1 MADYYTLLTNAGIA
15 YETACKAAGTPIK
28 LTQISVG
35 DGGGAVYN
43 PAATATALKREVWR
57 GSLNALFQ
65 DEKNPSWLLAEVTIP
80 PDVGGWYVRE
90 AGLWTDTGILYAIVK
105 YPESF
110 KPVLATSGSGKEF
123 YIRSIFETSNASLVT
138 LLIDDTVV
146 KATRAWVMSYLAEEL
161 GKLDGK
167 QSVRVAASTNI
178 VLNGAQQIDGVAVI
192 SGDRVLLANQ
202 TLAKDNGLWIVA
214 NGDWVRATDANSSAK
229 VTPGLTV
236 MVEEGTANGDSLWHL
251 TTNAPITLGTTALT
265 FKMLAGRTGIA
276 AGTYKSLTV
285 DEYGRATAGG
295 NPETLAGFG
304 IKDSYTKAEVEALI
318 AKASALPVGSIVAF
332 PVDAPPP
339 GFLELDNSVKSSATY
354 PDLSAY
360 LGGKF
365 NKGDEG
371 VGNFRLPEARGEF
384 LRGWDHGRGVDA
396 GRGLGSLQSMQ
407 AEGHSHV
414 TGVNDTAA
422 VASIQ
427 SARGMGA
434 GAGSW
439 PYGAEAIGIA
449 GTNSVSTN
457 TTYYPSGEDSWLKTG
472 PAISLGTGETR
483 PRNIA
488 VMWCIKAWNA
498 PVNQGNID
506 VAALVKEVSRLG
518 SAVPVGA
525 VMAFPTGI
533 VPPGFLELDGSV
545 QSIATYPDLAAYLST
560 KFNKGDEG
568 TGNFRLPESRGEF
581 LRGWDHGRGTDVGRG
596 IGSWQADDNKA
607 HAHTYTR
614 IPVFGNTGGANAAG
628 IVADNGTQT
637 GSSNF
642 ASYMNTS
649 GGSEARPRNLAV
661 MWCIKAWNAPVNQGT
676 IDVAALAKEVERLK
690 SAVPVGAVLAFPT
703 GIVAPGYLELDGSV
717 QSIATYP
724 DLAAFLGTTYNK
736 GDEGSG
742 NFRLPESRG
751 EFLRGWD
758 HGRGV
763 DAGRQIGTVQLDAM
777 QRLTGAISAADST
790 GLGQIL
796 NGVYGGSKSGV
807 SKGVNAA
814 VDAYTSI
821 DFDNARQA
829 RTATENRPRNIAVMW
844 CIKAWNAPV
853 NQGSIDISVLSEQ
866 LQQLSLNGPLA
877 GDIRNA
883 RISIPLAA
891 PTATFTASEIVLGD
905 GNGKRVV
912 ISNFNQ
918 SLNLSASVKGLGA
931 MDAGAAPVNGFV
943 ALYALYN
950 PASKSTGIVAVNATA
965 VIAPKLLAGVAP
977 DGYTFSA
984 LFSILPTNASA
995 QFAVAEQVDRQVF
1008 YGAQVLST
1016 TVSVSTL
1023 TGLSISAAVP
1033 LNAKSVSGNFQ
1044 GSVSANGYSMAL
1056 AGSAAAIGLQT
1067 FIVNFTGAGGGSFL
1081 DVPLLSP
1088 QTLFY
1093 RLTSAGT
1100 FSAFAITTN
1109 SYRF

>member
-35 DGGGAVYN
+35 DGGGTVYN

-57 GSLNALFQ
+57 GPLNALFQ

-167 QSVRVAASTNI
+167 QSVRVAASSNI
-178 VLNGAQQIDGVAVI
+178 VLSGAQQIDGVAVI
-192 SGDRVLLANQ
+192 AGDRVLVANQ

-285 DEYGRATAGG
+285 DEYGRATAGA

-360 LGGKF
+360 LGSKF

-396 GRGLGSLQSMQ
+396 GRGLGS
-407 AEGHSHV
+407 
-414 TGVNDTAA
+414 
-422 VASIQ
+422 
-427 SARGMGA
+427 
-434 GAGSW
+434 
-439 PYGAEAIGIA
+439 
-449 GTNSVSTN
+449 
-457 TTYYPSGEDSWLKTG
+457 
-472 PAISLGTGETR
+472 
-483 PRNIA
+483 
-488 VMWCIKAWNA
+488 
-498 PVNQGNID
+498 
-506 VAALVKEVSRLG
+506 
-518 SAVPVGA
+518 
-525 VMAFPTGI
+525 
-533 VPPGFLELDGSV
+533 
-545 QSIATYPDLAAYLST
+545 
-560 KFNKGDEG
+560 
-568 TGNFRLPESRGEF
+568 
-581 LRGWDHGRGTDVGRG
+581 
-596 IGSWQADDNKA
+596 WQADDNKA
-607 HAHTYTR
+607 HAHTVTR
-614 IPVFGNTGGANAAG
+614 MQAFANATGSNPSAVVVDNGNTAVMTNFAAGFNSSGGA
-628 IVADNGTQT
+628 
-637 GSSNF
+637 
-642 ASYMNTS
+642 
-649 GGSEARPRNLAV
+649 EARPRNIAV

-724 DLAAFLGTTYNK
+724 DLAAYLGTTYNK
-736 GDEGSG
+736 GNEGPG

-763 DAGRQIGTVQLDAM
+763 DAGRQIGIYQGDEVKSHYHDA
-777 QRLTGAISAADST
+777 LFATGPVGAGSVLGITNSAAGDRVGSGAQYASSGGPQSYIAST
-790 GLGQIL
+790 GG
-796 NGVYGGSKSGV
+796 
-807 SKGVNAA
+807 AE
-814 VDAYTSI
+814 T
-821 DFDNARQA
+821 
-829 RTATENRPRNIAVMW
+829 RPRNLAVMW
-844 CIKAWNAPV
+844 CIKAWNA
-853 NQGSIDISVLSEQ
+853 
-866 LQQLSLNGPLA
+866 A
-877 GDIRNA
+877 
-883 RISIPLAA
+883 
-891 PTATFTASEIVLGD
+891 
-905 GNGKRVV
+905 
-912 ISNFNQ
+912 
-918 SLNLSASVKGLGA
+918 
-931 MDAGAAPVNGFV
+931 VNGGSLDV
-943 ALYALYN
+943 AALVEDVRAGRYLRTRVLKAN
-950 PASKSTGIVAVNATA
+950 EIYQPGPSTKKI
-965 VIAPKLLAGVAP
+965 KYRL
-977 DGYTFSA
+977 
-984 LFSILPTNASA
+984 
-995 QFAVAEQVDRQVF
+995 
-1008 YGAQVLST
+1008 
-1016 TVSVSTL
+1016 
-1023 TGLSISAAVP
+1023 
-1033 LNAKSVSGNFQ
+1033 Q
-1044 GSVSANGYSMAL
+1044 GG
-1056 AGSAAAIGLQT
+1056 G
-1067 FIVNFTGAGGGSFL
+1067 GAGGGTASTANTQL
-1081 DVPLLSP
+1081 
-1088 QTLFY
+1088 
-1093 RLTSAGT
+1093 SAGCGGGAGAYAEGWLT
-1100 FSAFAITTN
+1100 QGFEGQQVIVGKGGTGAAAYVGGNGGTTSFAGVAAPGGFGGGWSANVAPPLFLGRTPNSEPATGGTTIN
-1109 SYRF
+1109 ASGQGGGGVTGPTLSFVTSGEGGSSLFGAGANPLGSTTRDGQAATNPGAGGGGALASPSCPLNLKGGNGADGIVIIEEWT

>member
-15 YETACKAAGTPIK
+15 YETACKAAGVPIK

-57 GSLNALFQ
+57 GPLNALFQ

-90 AGLWTDTGILYAIVK
+90 AGLWTDTGVLYAIVK

-167 QSVRVAASTNI
+167 QSVRVAATGNVVMNS
-178 VLNGAQQIDGVAVI
+178 AQQIDGVAVI
-192 SGDRVLLANQ
+192 AGDRVLLPSQ

-214 NGDWVRATDANSSAK
+214 NGDWVRATDVNTSAK

-251 TTNAPITLGTTALT
+251 STNAPITLGTTELT

-285 DEYGRATAGG
+285 DEYGRATAGA

-339 GFLELDNSVKSSATY
+339 GFLELDNSVKNSATY

-396 GRGLGSLQSMQ
+396 SREIGSAQLDSLQNITGQYAANNGVQLAAVGTVGGAFGSAATGGTQ
-407 AEGHSHV
+407 IPGGGAA
-414 TGVNDTAA
+414 TGVINMLFDASR
-422 VASIQ
+422 VA
-427 SARGMGA
+427 R
-434 GAGSW
+434 
-439 PYGAEAIGIA
+439 
-449 GTNSVSTN
+449 TST
-457 TTYYPSGEDSWLKTG
+457 
-472 PAISLGTGETR
+472 ETR
-483 PRNIA
+483 PR
-488 VMWCIKAWNA
+488 
-498 PVNQGNID
+498 
-506 VAALVKEVSRLG
+506 
-518 SAVPVGA
+518 
-525 VMAFPTGI
+525 
-533 VPPGFLELDGSV
+533 
-545 QSIATYPDLAAYLST
+545 SI
-560 KFNKGDEG
+560 
-568 TGNFRLPESRGEF
+568 
-581 LRGWDHGRGTDVGRG
+581 
-596 IGSWQADDNKA
+596 
-607 HAHTYTR
+607 
-614 IPVFGNTGGANAAG
+614 
-628 IVADNGTQT
+628 
-637 GSSNF
+637 
-642 ASYMNTS
+642 
-649 GGSEARPRNLAV
+649 AV

-690 SAVPVGAVLAFPT
+690 SAVPVGAVLAFPV

-717 QSIATYP
+717 QSIAAYP

-736 GDEGSG
+736 GNEGAG

-763 DAGRQIGTVQLDAM
+763 DAGRGIGSYQAEAFAAHNHRYFDGTAATFDPAGNWQG
-777 QRLTGAISAADST
+777 GAINGAAASISVGAFLSPID
-790 GLGQIL
+790 
-796 NGVYGGSKSGV
+796 NGTTMQM
-807 SKGVNAA
+807 VNATNTVNTGGA
-814 VDAYTSI
+814 ET
-821 DFDNARQA
+821 
-829 RTATENRPRNIAVMW
+829 RPRNIAVMW

-853 NQGSIDISVLSEQ
+853 NQGNIDI
-866 LQQLSLNGPLA
+866 
-877 GDIRNA
+877 
-883 RISIPLAA
+883 AA
-891 PTATFTASEIVLGD
+891 
-905 GNGKRVV
+905 
-912 ISNFNQ
+912 
-918 SLNLSASVKGLGA
+918 
-931 MDAGAAPVNGFV
+931 
-943 ALYALYN
+943 
-950 PASKSTGIVAVNATA
+950 
-965 VIAPKLLAGVAP
+965 
-977 DGYTFSA
+977 FSA
-984 LFSILPTNASA
+984 LA
-995 QFAVAEQVDRQVF
+995 
-1008 YGAQVLST
+1008 
-1016 TVSVSTL
+1016 
-1023 TGLSISAAVP
+1023 
-1033 LNAKSVSGNFQ
+1033 
-1044 GSVSANGYSMAL
+1044 
-1056 AGSAAAIGLQT
+1056 
-1067 FIVNFTGAGGGSFL
+1067 
-1081 DVPLLSP
+1081 
-1088 QTLFY
+1088 
-1093 RLTSAGT
+1093 
-1100 FSAFAITTN
+1100 
-1109 SYRF
+1109 

>member
-35 DGGGAVYN
+35 DGGGSVYN

-57 GSLNALFQ
+57 GPLNALFQ

-90 AGLWTDTGILYAIVK
+90 AGLWTETGILYAIVK

-192 SGDRVLLANQ
+192 AGDRILLANQ

-214 NGDWVRATDANSSAK
+214 NGDWVRATDANTSAK

-285 DEYGRATAGG
+285 DEYGRATAGA

-384 LRGWDHGRGVDA
+384 LRGWDHGRGVDL
-396 GRGLGSLQSMQ
+396 GRQVGSLQADDYKS
-407 AEGHSHV
+407 HSHRYFDSV
-414 TGVNDTAA
+414 AA
-422 VASIQ
+422 NIDPF
-427 SARGMGA
+427 GGTGA
-434 GAGSW
+434 GVVNGVVTPPATGGYLATSGPDSNNLTSPTTTVNAG
-439 PYGAEAIGIA
+439 G
-449 GTNSVSTN
+449 N
-457 TTYYPSGEDSWLKTG
+457 
-472 PAISLGTGETR
+472 ETR
-483 PRNIA
+483 PRNI
-488 VMWCIKAWNA
+488 
-498 PVNQGNID
+498 
-506 VAALVKEVSRLG
+506 
-518 SAVPVGA
+518 
-525 VMAFPTGI
+525 
-533 VPPGFLELDGSV
+533 
-545 QSIATYPDLAAYLST
+545 
-560 KFNKGDEG
+560 
-568 TGNFRLPESRGEF
+568 
-581 LRGWDHGRGTDVGRG
+581 
-596 IGSWQADDNKA
+596 
-607 HAHTYTR
+607 
-614 IPVFGNTGGANAAG
+614 
-628 IVADNGTQT
+628 
-637 GSSNF
+637 
-642 ASYMNTS
+642 
-649 GGSEARPRNLAV
+649 AV

-736 GDEGSG
+736 GDEGAG
-742 NFRLPESRG
+742 NFRLPDSRG

-790 GLGQIL
+790 GMGQIL

-844 CIKAWNAPV
+844 CIKAWNAPI
-853 NQGSIDISVLSEQ
+853 NQGNIDISVLSEQ

-883 RISIPLAA
+883 RVSIPLAA

-905 GNGKRVV
+905 GNGKRLV

-943 ALYALYN
+943 ALYALYS

-965 VIAPKLLAGVAP
+965 TIAPKLLAGVAP

-984 LFSILPTNASA
+984 LLSILPTNASA

-1067 FIVNFTGAGGGSFL
+1067 FIVNFTGTGGGSFL

>member
-15 YETACKAAGTPIK
+15 YETACKAAGLPIK

-35 DGGGAVYN
+35 DGGGSVYN

-57 GSLNALFQ
+57 GPLNALFQ

-192 SGDRVLLANQ
+192 AGDRVLLANQ

-214 NGDWVRATDANSSAK
+214 NGDWVRATDANTSAK

-276 AGTYKSLTV
+276 AGTYKSLSV
-285 DEYGRATAGG
+285 DEYGRATAGS
-295 NPETLAGFG
+295 NPDTLAGFG

-318 AKASALPVGSIVAF
+318 AKASAFPVGSIVAF
-332 PVDAPPP
+332 PVDTPPP

-384 LRGWDHGRGVDA
+384 LRGWDHGRGIDPSRVI
-396 GRGLGSLQSMQ
+396 GSFQTDTFK
-407 AEGHSHV
+407 AHSHNHTADNSKGISNIPVGTVSGAGQYAVTDGGNV
-414 TGVNDTAA
+414 TGMN
-422 VASIQ
+422 
-427 SARGMGA
+427 GG
-434 GAGSW
+434 
-439 PYGAEAIGIA
+439 
-449 GTNSVSTN
+449 N
-457 TTYYPSGEDSWLKTG
+457 
-472 PAISLGTGETR
+472 ETR

-498 PVNQGNID
+498 PI
-506 VAALVKEVSRLG
+506 
-518 SAVPVGA
+518 
-525 VMAFPTGI
+525 
-533 VPPGFLELDGSV
+533 
-545 QSIATYPDLAAYLST
+545 
-560 KFNKGDEG
+560 
-568 TGNFRLPESRGEF
+568 
-581 LRGWDHGRGTDVGRG
+581 
-596 IGSWQADDNKA
+596 
-607 HAHTYTR
+607 
-614 IPVFGNTGGANAAG
+614 
-628 IVADNGTQT
+628 
-637 GSSNF
+637 
-642 ASYMNTS
+642 
-649 GGSEARPRNLAV
+649 
-661 MWCIKAWNAPVNQGT
+661 NQGT

-736 GDEGSG
+736 GNEGAG

-763 DAGRQIGTVQLDAM
+763 DAGRGVGTSQAE
-777 QRLTGAISAADST
+777 AFAAHNHRYFDST
-790 GLGQIL
+790 AATFDPAGNWQAGNI
-796 NGVYGGSKSGV
+796 NGAAASISVGAFLSPVDSGSTMQM
-807 SKGVNAA
+807 VNAQNT
-814 VDAYTSI
+814 VNTGG
-821 DFDNARQA
+821 
-829 RTATENRPRNIAVMW
+829 TETRPRNIAVMW

-853 NQGSIDISVLSEQ
+853 NEGSIDLAAVSALAKQATELNQGTAKVATQ
-866 LQQLSLNGPLA
+866 LQADAGADDTTIITPKKLRWGFSVNIAGDLA
-877 GDIRNA
+877 GNYVVFPSWLGGLIIQWGITNVIA
-883 RISIPLAA
+883 SGANYVQVFPVA
-891 PTATFTASEIVLGD
+891 FTAS
-905 GNGKRVV
+905 
-912 ISNFNQ
+912 
-918 SLNLSASVKGLGA
+918 
-931 MDAGAAPVNGFV
+931 
-943 ALYALYN
+943 N
-950 PASKSTGIVAVNATA
+950 PA
-965 VIAPKLLAGVAP
+965 
-977 DGYTFSA
+977 
-984 LFSILPTNASA
+984 
-995 QFAVAEQVDRQVF
+995 VF
-1008 YGAQVLST
+1008 TSYSN
-1016 TVSVSTL
+1016 
-1023 TGLSISAAVP
+1023 SAADSAVGT
-1033 LNAKSVSGNFQ
+1033 NCVAQIRSVNK
-1044 GSVSANGYSMAL
+1044 ANVTIRNLTDISLQFIYL
-1056 AGSAAAIGLQT
+1056 AIS
-1067 FIVNFTGAGGGSFL
+1067 
-1081 DVPLLSP
+1081 
-1088 QTLFY
+1088 
-1093 RLTSAGT
+1093 R
-1100 FSAFAITTN
+1100 
-1109 SYRF
+1109 

>member
-35 DGGGAVYN
+35 DGNGAVYN

-57 GSLNALFQ
+57 GPLNALFQ

-167 QSVRVAASTNI
+167 QSVRAAATGNV

-192 SGDRVLLANQ
+192 AGDRVLLPSQ

-214 NGDWVRATDANSSAK
+214 NGDWQRATDANSSAK

-285 DEYGRATAGG
+285 DEYGRATAGA

-332 PVDAPPP
+332 PVDTPPP

-354 PDLSAY
+354 PDLSVY

-396 GRGLGSLQSMQ
+396 GRTLGSYQTDQNKAHAHTTSFEL
-407 AEGHSHV
+407 V
-414 TGVNDTAA
+414 TDTFAA
-422 VASIQ
+422 GTVSRNFVQ
-427 SARGMGA
+427 E
-434 GAGSW
+434 
-439 PYGAEAIGIA
+439 YGAQNNVQTNASG
-449 GTNSVSTN
+449 GTES
-457 TTYYPSGEDSWLKTG
+457 
-472 PAISLGTGETR
+472 R

-545 QSIATYPDLAAYLST
+545 QSTATYPDLAAYLGT

-568 TGNFRLPESRGEF
+568 AGSFRLPDGRGEF
-581 LRGWDHGRGTDVGRG
+581 MRGWDHGRGVDAGRAIGTYQTEAFAAHNHRYFDDTAATFDPAGNWQGGTINGAAASISVGAFLSSIDTG
-596 IGSWQADDNKA
+596 TTMQMVNA
-607 HAHTYTR
+607 T
-614 IPVFGNTGGANAAG
+614 NTVNAGGAE
-628 IVADNGTQT
+628 T
-637 GSSNF
+637 
-642 ASYMNTS
+642 
-649 GGSEARPRNLAV
+649 RPRNLAV
-661 MWCIKAWNAPVNQGT
+661 MWCIKAWNAPVNQGN
-676 IDVAALAKEVERLK
+676 IDIAALADEV
-690 SAVPVGAVLAFPT
+690 
-703 GIVAPGYLELDGSV
+703 
-717 QSIATYP
+717 
-724 DLAAFLGTTYNK
+724 
-736 GDEGSG
+736 
-742 NFRLPESRG
+742 
-751 EFLRGWD
+751 
-758 HGRGV
+758 
-763 DAGRQIGTVQLDAM
+763 
-777 QRLTGAISAADST
+777 
-790 GLGQIL
+790 
-796 NGVYGGSKSGV
+796 
-807 SKGVNAA
+807 
-814 VDAYTSI
+814 
-821 DFDNARQA
+821 
-829 RTATENRPRNIAVMW
+829 
-844 CIKAWNAPV
+844 
-853 NQGSIDISVLSEQ
+853 
-866 LQQLSLNGPLA
+866 
-877 GDIRNA
+877 RNA
-883 RISIPLAA
+883 SGRYLRTRIFKAN
-891 PTATFTASEIVLGD
+891 EIY
-905 GNGKRVV
+905 
-912 ISNFNQ
+912 Q
-918 SLNLSASVKGLGA
+918 SGPGTKKIRYRL
-931 MDAGAAPVNGFV
+931 
-943 ALYALYN
+943 
-950 PASKSTGIVAVNATA
+950 
-965 VIAPKLLAGVAP
+965 
-977 DGYTFSA
+977 
-984 LFSILPTNASA
+984 
-995 QFAVAEQVDRQVF
+995 
-1008 YGAQVLST
+1008 
-1016 TVSVSTL
+1016 
-1023 TGLSISAAVP
+1023 
-1033 LNAKSVSGNFQ
+1033 Q
-1044 GSVSANGYSMAL
+1044 GG
-1056 AGSAAAIGLQT
+1056 G
-1067 FIVNFTGAGGGSFL
+1067 GAGGGAVSTANTQL
-1081 DVPLLSP
+1081 
-1088 QTLFY
+1088 
-1093 RLTSAGT
+1093 SAGCGGSAGAYAEGWLT
-1100 FSAFAITTN
+1100 QGFDGQQITLGKGGTGVIANIGLNGGTTSFAGIAAPGGYGGGFSPNVVPPLQLGRSPN
-1109 SYRF
+1109 SELATGGSLINANGQGGGGVTGPTLSLCTSGEGGLSNFGPGGNPSGGASRDGEGSVNAGAGGGGALAKPSCPNNLKGGNGGDGIVIIEEWT

>member
-15 YETACKAAGTPIK
+15 YETACKAAGVPIK

-57 GSLNALFQ
+57 GPLNALFQ

-167 QSVRVAASTNI
+167 QSARVAATANV

-192 SGDRVLLANQ
+192 AGDRVLLPNQ

-214 NGDWVRATDANSSAK
+214 NGDWVRANDANVSAK
-229 VTPGLTV
+229 VTPSLTV
-236 MVEEGTANGDSLWHL
+236 MVEEGTLNGDSLWHL

-276 AGTYKSLTV
+276 AGTYKSLSV
-285 DEYGRATAGG
+285 DEYGRATAGS
-295 NPETLAGFG
+295 NPDTLAGFG

-332 PVDAPPP
+332 PVDTPPP

-396 GRGLGSLQSMQ
+396 GRAIGSSQMGTVTAFDSNPNPNLTVEVVQ
-407 AEGHSHV
+407 ATV
-414 TGVNDTAA
+414 AAAQADVFIPADYPGV
-422 VASIQ
+422 
-427 SARGMGA
+427 ARSYTTA
-434 GAGSW
+434 GA
-439 PYGAEAIGIA
+439 
-449 GTNSVSTN
+449 VSS
-457 TTYYPSGEDSWLKTG
+457 PVLVDGG
-472 PAISLGTGETR
+472 VVR

-506 VAALVKEVSRLG
+506 VAALV
-518 SAVPVGA
+518 
-525 VMAFPTGI
+525 
-533 VPPGFLELDGSV
+533 
-545 QSIATYPDLAAYLST
+545 
-560 KFNKGDEG
+560 
-568 TGNFRLPESRGEF
+568 
-581 LRGWDHGRGTDVGRG
+581 
-596 IGSWQADDNKA
+596 
-607 HAHTYTR
+607 
-614 IPVFGNTGGANAAG
+614 
-628 IVADNGTQT
+628 
-637 GSSNF
+637 
-642 ASYMNTS
+642 
-649 GGSEARPRNLAV
+649 
-661 MWCIKAWNAPVNQGT
+661 
-676 IDVAALAKEVERLK
+676 KEVERLK

-724 DLAAFLGTTYNK
+724 DLATYLGTTYNK
-736 GDEGSG
+736 GNEGAG

-763 DAGRQIGTVQLDAM
+763 DAGRAIGTAQAEEFKAHNHRYFDGTAATMDPAGGWQAGTINGAAASISAGAFLSSVDSGIAM
-777 QRLTGAISAADST
+777 QM
-790 GLGQIL
+790 
-796 NGVYGGSKSGV
+796 
-807 SKGVNAA
+807 VNAQNT
-814 VDAYTSI
+814 VNTGGGE
-821 DFDNARQA
+821 
-829 RTATENRPRNIAVMW
+829 TRPRNLAVMW

-853 NQGSIDISVLSEQ
+853 NQGSIDVAALAVLA
-866 LQQLSLNGPLA
+866 QQ
-877 GDIRNA
+877 
-883 RISIPLAA
+883 
-891 PTATFTASEIVLGD
+891 ASETNQGTAKVATQAQTNAGADDSVIVTPKKLTWGFQFQKSGIGYCVFPSWLGGFIIQWGVYAIVSSTTD
-905 GNGKRVV
+905 QT
-912 ISNFNQ
+912 IAFPLTFPSTA
-918 SLNLSASVKGLGA
+918 LSAVALSDYTPGSGSV
-931 MDAGAAPVNGFV
+931 GFV
-943 ALYALYN
+943 AMGALN
-950 PASKSTGIVAVNATA
+950 KAGFTVRSSSGTSTRWLAV
-965 VIAPKLLAGVAP
+965 GC
-977 DGYTFSA
+977 
-984 LFSILPTNASA
+984 
-995 QFAVAEQVDRQVF
+995 
-1008 YGAQVLST
+1008 
-1016 TVSVSTL
+1016 
-1023 TGLSISAAVP
+1023 
-1033 LNAKSVSGNFQ
+1033 
-1044 GSVSANGYSMAL
+1044 
-1056 AGSAAAIGLQT
+1056 
-1067 FIVNFTGAGGGSFL
+1067 
-1081 DVPLLSP
+1081 
-1088 QTLFY
+1088 
-1093 RLTSAGT
+1093 
-1100 FSAFAITTN
+1100 
-1109 SYRF
+1109 

>member
-15 YETACKAAGTPIK
+15 YETACKAAGVPIK

-57 GSLNALFQ
+57 GPLNALFQ

-167 QSVRVAASTNI
+167 QSVRVAATANV

-192 SGDRVLLANQ
+192 AGDRVLLPNQ

-214 NGDWVRATDANSSAK
+214 NGDWVRANDANVSAK

-236 MVEEGTANGDSLWHL
+236 MVEEGTLNGDSLWHL
-251 TTNAPITLGTTALT
+251 TTNTPITLGTTALT

-276 AGTYKSLTV
+276 AGTYKSLSV
-285 DEYGRATAGG
+285 DEYGRATAGS
-295 NPETLAGFG
+295 NPDTLAGFG

-332 PVDAPPP
+332 PVDTPPP

-396 GRGLGSLQSMQ
+396 GRGVGSRQKGSLSGYD
-407 AEGHSHV
+407 ADSNGLS
-414 TGVNDTAA
+414 AA
-422 VASIQ
+422 M
-427 SARGMGA
+427 GMGA
-434 GAGSW
+434 ASGSKADDFGLDAYSASGNAYSVTMGYATLIGSSTPSDLYAG
-439 PYGAEAIGIA
+439 I
-449 GTNSVSTN
+449 V
-457 TTYYPSGEDSWLKTG
+457 
-472 PAISLGTGETR
+472 R

-545 QSIATYPDLAAYLST
+545 QSTATYPDLATYLGT
-560 KFNKGDEG
+560 TFNRGDEG
-568 TGNFRLPESRGEF
+568 VGNFRLPESRGEF
-581 LRGWDHGRGTDVGRG
+581 LRGWDHGRGVDSGRNFG
-596 IGSWQADDNKA
+596 TYQADDFKA
-607 HAHTYTR
+607 HNH
-614 IPVFGNTGGANAAG
+614 PPANNRPGFMTNEFPTVQAYHAA
-628 IVADNGTQT
+628 A
-637 GSSNF
+637 
-642 ASYMNTS
+642 S
-649 GGSEARPRNLAV
+649 GGPQSYSGEGQQIATTGNRGGTETRPRNLAV
-661 MWCIKAWNAPVNQGT
+661 MWCIKAWNAPINQGN
-676 IDVAALAKEVERLK
+676 IDVAALAKEVSQLK
-690 SAVPVGAVLAFPT
+690 SSVPVGAVLSFPM
-703 GIVAPGYLELDGSV
+703 GVVPAGYLELDGSV

-724 DLAAFLGTTYNK
+724 DLAAYLGTKFNK
-736 GDEGSG
+736 GDEGAG

-763 DAGRQIGTVQLDAM
+763 DAGRELGSFQKATLLACDAITPDLLAKQDTTVAFKLGMTLSENSHSYIGGDVVNKTAYPETGITISTSDNSGTLYLD
-777 QRLTGAISAADST
+777 TPAI
-790 GLGQIL
+790 
-796 NGVYGGSKSGV
+796 
-807 SKGVNAA
+807 
-814 VDAYTSI
+814 
-821 DFDNARQA
+821 FDRGNLVG
-829 RTATENRPRNIAVMW
+829 TRPRNLAVMW

-853 NQGSIDISVLSEQ
+853 NQGSIDVAALAP
-866 LQQLSLNGPLA
+866 LAQQATEIKQGTAKVATQTQVESGMDDATIVTPKKMRWGFASLFANNGYVVFPSWMGGLIIQWIGSTTLGVQGAGSSFPLAFPTALFGVWVTAVNGPA
-877 GDIRNA
+877 
-883 RISIPLAA
+883 
-891 PTATFTASEIVLGD
+891 TADVSLGAKSLTGFTAYS
-905 GNGKRVV
+905 
-912 ISNFNQ
+912 
-918 SLNLSASVKGLGA
+918 
-931 MDAGAAPVNGFV
+931 
-943 ALYALYN
+943 
-950 PASKSTGIVAVNATA
+950 
-965 VIAPKLLAGVAP
+965 
-977 DGYTFSA
+977 
-984 LFSILPTNASA
+984 SILP
-995 QFAVAEQVDRQVF
+995 FGF
-1008 YGAQVLST
+1008 GA
-1016 TVSVSTL
+1016 
-1023 TGLSISAAVP
+1023 I
-1033 LNAKSVSGNFQ
+1033 
-1044 GSVSANGYSMAL
+1044 
-1056 AGSAAAIGLQT
+1056 AIG
-1067 FIVNFTGAGGGSFL
+1067 
-1081 DVPLLSP
+1081 
-1088 QTLFY
+1088 
-1093 RLTSAGT
+1093 R
-1100 FSAFAITTN
+1100 
-1109 SYRF
+1109 

>member
-35 DGGGAVYN
+35 DGGGSVYN

-57 GSLNALFQ
+57 GPLNALFQ

-167 QSVRVAASTNI
+167 QSVRVAASSNI
-178 VLNGAQQIDGVAVI
+178 VLSGAQQIDGVAVI
-192 SGDRVLLANQ
+192 AGDRVLAANQ
-202 TLAKDNGLWIVA
+202 TLVKDNGLWIVA
-214 NGDWVRATDANSSAK
+214 NGDWVRATDANTSAK

-236 MVEEGTANGDSLWHL
+236 MVEEGAANGDSLWHL

-285 DEYGRATAGG
+285 DEYGRATAGA

-396 GRGLGSLQSMQ
+396 GRGLGS
-407 AEGHSHV
+407 
-414 TGVNDTAA
+414 
-422 VASIQ
+422 
-427 SARGMGA
+427 
-434 GAGSW
+434 
-439 PYGAEAIGIA
+439 
-449 GTNSVSTN
+449 
-457 TTYYPSGEDSWLKTG
+457 
-472 PAISLGTGETR
+472 
-483 PRNIA
+483 
-488 VMWCIKAWNA
+488 
-498 PVNQGNID
+498 
-506 VAALVKEVSRLG
+506 
-518 SAVPVGA
+518 
-525 VMAFPTGI
+525 
-533 VPPGFLELDGSV
+533 
-545 QSIATYPDLAAYLST
+545 
-560 KFNKGDEG
+560 
-568 TGNFRLPESRGEF
+568 
-581 LRGWDHGRGTDVGRG
+581 
-596 IGSWQADDNKA
+596 WQADDNKS
-607 HAHTYTR
+607 HIHGTTYDVIADIFMAGDVR
-614 IPVFGNTGGANAAG
+614 RNYLQQYNNTDDVVTKA
-628 IVADNGTQT
+628 
-637 GSSNF
+637 
-642 ASYMNTS
+642 S
-649 GGSEARPRNLAV
+649 GGVEARPRNIAV

-736 GDEGSG
+736 GNEGEG

-758 HGRGV
+758 HGRGA
-763 DAGRQIGTVQLDAM
+763 DTGRAIGSWQVGTA
-777 QRLTGAISAADST
+777 T
-790 GLGQIL
+790 
-796 NGVYGGSKSGV
+796 YGDGD
-807 SKGVNAA
+807 GVNLPIPNLNDPKHVRVLGLEYDTTPAVVESVTVNGTTTAA
-814 VDAYTSI
+814 SQGLNMDGVQTPGTAYIGVDFMRS
-821 DFDNARQA
+821 
-829 RTATENRPRNIAVMW
+829 RPRNIAVMW
-844 CIKAWNAPV
+844 CIKAWNAPI
-853 NQGSIDISVLSEQ
+853 NQGSIDIAPLTVLAQQASETNQGTAKVATQTQTVEGTDDSTIVTPKKLRRGFAISLAVNGYIALPNWLGGLIIQWGQVKGATYSSVNNFLATPVTWPIAFPNGVFATTTGIATGITANTFTNTSLENRTNVGALWMYACGVTGNTPVLSY
-866 LQQLSLNGPLA
+866 
-877 GDIRNA
+877 I
-883 RISIPLAA
+883 
-891 PTATFTASEIVLGD
+891 
-905 GNGKRVV
+905 
-912 ISNFNQ
+912 
-918 SLNLSASVKGLGA
+918 
-931 MDAGAAPVNGFV
+931 
-943 ALYALYN
+943 
-950 PASKSTGIVAVNATA
+950 
-965 VIAPKLLAGVAP
+965 
-977 DGYTFSA
+977 
-984 LFSILPTNASA
+984 
-995 QFAVAEQVDRQVF
+995 
-1008 YGAQVLST
+1008 
-1016 TVSVSTL
+1016 
-1023 TGLSISAAVP
+1023 
-1033 LNAKSVSGNFQ
+1033 
-1044 GSVSANGYSMAL
+1044 
-1056 AGSAAAIGLQT
+1056 AIG
-1067 FIVNFTGAGGGSFL
+1067 N
-1081 DVPLLSP
+1081 
-1088 QTLFY
+1088 
-1093 RLTSAGT
+1093 
-1100 FSAFAITTN
+1100 
-1109 SYRF
+1109 